1 MQEQN
6 TLNYNIILFRKKL
19 KNREM
24 HFTFC
29 GTKRMF
35 VDILTKKIPKMKH
48 VKYRSLI
55 NVSPLMGKKKN
66 YVKKFHNRD
75 VNINN
80 G

>member
-1 MQEQN
+1 
-6 TLNYNIILFRKKL
+6 
-19 KNREM
+19 
-24 HFTFC
+24 
-29 GTKRMF
+29 MF
-35 VDILTKKIPKMKH
+35 VDILTKKIPKIKH